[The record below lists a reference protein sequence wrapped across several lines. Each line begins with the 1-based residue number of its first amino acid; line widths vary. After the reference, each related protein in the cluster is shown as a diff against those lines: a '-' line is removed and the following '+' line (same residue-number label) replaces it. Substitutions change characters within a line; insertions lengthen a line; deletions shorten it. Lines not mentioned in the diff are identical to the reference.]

1 MRAFLKRGLL
11 AVLAAVSSFG
21 PAMAQTG
28 TNPVHVALTAQRVQ
42 VVNGHETLV
51 AADQAKPGET
61 LVYRVTCSNDGRET
75 VKSVMATLP
84 IPSGL
89 EYLPRTAAPAVV
101 QASLD
106 GRTFAPVPLVRR
118 TRDANGREVVVEVP
132 ASEYRFL
139 RWSVGT
145 LAPKASR
152 TVTAR
157 ARVAPAQ
164 VAALTR

>member
-1 MRAFLKRGLL
+1 MRAFLTRGLV
-11 AVLAAVSSFG
+11 AVLAAVASFA
-21 PAMAQTG
+21 PASAQTD
-28 TNPVHVALTAQRVQ
+28 NPVHVALTAQRVT
-42 VVNGHETLV
+42 VVNGRETF
-51 AADQAKPGET
+51 APADKAKPGEV
-61 LVYRVTCSNDGRET
+61 LVYRATCSNDGKET
-75 VKSVMATLP
+75 VHSVMATLP
-84 IPSGL
+84 IPAGL

-106 GRTFAPVPLVRR
+106 GKTFAPVPLVRR
-118 TRDANGREVVVEVP
+118 VRGADGREVVQEVP

-145 LAPKASR
+145 LAPKAAR

-164 VAALTR
+164 VAALVR

>member
-1 MRAFLKRGLL
+1 MRAFLKRGLV
-11 AVLAAVSSFG
+11 AVLAAVASFG
-21 PAMAQTG
+21 PAMAQSADQ
-28 TNPVHVALTAQRVQ
+28 PVHVALTAQRVQ
-42 VVNGHETLV
+42 LVNGRETLV

-61 LVYRVTCSNDGRET
+61 LVYRVTCSNEGRET
-75 VKSVMATLP
+75 VQSVLATLP

-106 GRTFAPVPLVRR
+106 GKTFAPVPLVRR
-118 TRDANGREVVVEVP
+118 TRDANGREVVTEVP

-157 ARVAPAQ
+157 ARVAPAT